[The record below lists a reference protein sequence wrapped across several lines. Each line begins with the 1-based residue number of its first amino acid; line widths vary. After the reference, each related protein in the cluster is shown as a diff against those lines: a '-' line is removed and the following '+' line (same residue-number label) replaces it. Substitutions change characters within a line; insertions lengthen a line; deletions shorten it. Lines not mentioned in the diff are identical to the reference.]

1 MKSKRKATFGDV
13 IRVQRQSKDIGL
25 RKLAE
30 SVGISATYLSKIER
44 NELDPPAENRIVD
57 IARLLDLDTDA
68 LMALAKR
75 VPADVQEFLESHPA
89 EAVLLLRKARE
100 VGLRRLA
107 AILEKLEK

>member
-1 MKSKRKATFGDV
+1 M
-13 IRVQRQSKDIGL
+13 
-25 RKLAE
+25 AE

-44 NELDPPAENRIVD
+44 NELDPPAENRILE
-57 IARLLDLDTDA
+57 IARQLDLDADA

-75 VPADVQEFLESHPA
+75 VPSDVQEFLEAHPA
-89 EAVLLLRKARE
+89 EAISLIRKARE